1 MENTKKINISKL
13 LKKNFSKIYFLT
25 LWVIL
30 FGPSTVLAWNPT
42 QSIVPNCAH
51 SVAYDPS
58 STISPGCH
66 FNDLI
71 ILINNLLDV
80 FIWLSI
86 PIATI
91 LFAWIGFD
99 FIVDGDKSSA
109 LSEAKR
115 KLMSLIKGL
124 FWILAPWL
132 VIKVIISG
140 LGVKSGF
147 NQFIN

>member
-1 MENTKKINISKL
+1 
-13 LKKNFSKIYFLT
+13 
-25 LWVIL
+25 L
-30 FGPSTVLAWNPT
+30 FGPSIVSAWNPN
-42 QSIVPNCAH
+42 QPIVPDCAH
-51 SVAYDPS
+51 SVYVPGSA
-58 STISPGCH
+58 TSPGCH

-99 FIVDGDKSSA
+99 FIVNGDKSSA
-109 LSEAKR
+109 ISEAKR
-115 KLMSLIKGL
+115 KLGSLIKGL
-124 FWILAPWL
+124 FWILASWL

-140 LGVKSGF
+140 LGVKF
-147 NQFIN
+147 NQFIK